1 MAPRKHQP
9 TQNRRTADFNV
20 VMSNTVGEMGGTT
33 GRECPC
39 RPPTTT
45 EVRTREHG
53 PQLPLQRTALHP
65 GQRHPSSY
73 SSGQGLRRL
82 WIGEGDAQGSGRT
95 RLWTHMLT
103 ETLGRHSQRK
113 GGVSCAARGVWPVVQ
128 APQARAP
135 CHRARCQEHTHNLT
149 CAAGAGLRAPE
160 AQRLQQLR
168 AQARAG

>member
-20 VMSNTVGEMGGTT
+20 VLSNTVGETGGTT

-113 GGVSCAARGVWPVVQ
+113 GGGLLCCQWGVARGAGP
-128 APQARAP
+128 PGP
-135 CHRARCQEHTHNLT
+135 CTMSQGALSGTHTQPHV
-149 CAAGAGLRAPE
+149 RS
-160 AQRLQQLR
+160 RR
-168 AQARAG
+168 RS